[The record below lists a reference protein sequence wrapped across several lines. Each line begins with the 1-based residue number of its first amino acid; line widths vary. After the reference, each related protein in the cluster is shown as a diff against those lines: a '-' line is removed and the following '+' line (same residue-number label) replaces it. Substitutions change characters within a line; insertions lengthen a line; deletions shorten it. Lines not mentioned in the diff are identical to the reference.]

1 MNPVIG
7 RSLPA
12 TSYAWLVFFIGALS
26 IFGTVMD
33 RGASNVV
40 LPTLAKEFMSD
51 LPTVQW
57 VLIAYLL
64 TLAALLLPM
73 GRLADIVGRKR
84 LIIIGLALLI
94 IDI

>member
-1 MNPVIG
+1 MNPLNG
-7 RSLPA
+7 RSIPA
-12 TSYAWLVFFIGALS
+12 TSYAWLVLLIGALS

-40 LPTLAKEFMSD
+40 IPTLAKEFKSD

-73 GRLADIVGRKR
+73 GRLADI
-84 LIIIGLALLI
+84 IG
-94 IDI
+94 